1 VKRQLKQ
8 IAQAVMAPFAPLLWR
23 ARGESRLLVLMY
35 HRVLPPA
42 HPDRARE
49 QPGMYVSPDTLAMH
63 MKLLKRHFEIVHLD
77 EWAAKVA
84 GGQAA
89 PRLACAVTFDDGW
102 RDNFEYAFP
111 ILQAQQVPATI
122 YLLADLVGT
131 QYRFW
136 PNELARLLGD
146 PRNVAAR
153 QTWPEW
159 LKLEVTRVTG
169 TESVTLPLSMAPLSM
184 EKIDAVIERCKTLHT
199 DSAMLEMLRGVAM
212 EGNPSEDRDLM
223 NWDEVRQMAASGW
236 VRFGSHTRRHTRLDV
251 RAAAD
256 VLRDEICQSQLS
268 LERELHR
275 PVSAFCYPNG
285 DHCPAAVELVRGAY
299 ATAVTTRRGW
309 NSVSSDRW
317 LLNRVGVHEDIS
329 NTASAFLARLSLA
342 VNAG

>member
-1 VKRQLKQ
+1 VKRQLKHIVQ
-8 IAQAVMAPFAPLLWR
+8 TVMAPFAPLLWR
-23 ARGESRLLVLMY
+23 AGGAPRLLVLMY

-49 QPGMYVSPDTLAMH
+49 QPGMYVSPETLAMH
-63 MKLLKRHFEIVHLD
+63 LELLKRHFEIVHLD
-77 EWAAKVA
+77 DWAEKVTH
-84 GGQAA
+84 GQAV

-102 RDNFEYAFP
+102 RDNFEFAFP

-122 YLLADLVGT
+122 YLLPDLVGT

-136 PNELARLLGD
+136 PNELARLLSD
-146 PRNVAAR
+146 PRNEAVR

-159 LKLEVTRVTG
+159 LNEQVAQAAGGEPVSL
-169 TESVTLPLSMAPLSM
+169 PLSM

-199 DSAMLEMLRGVAM
+199 DSAMLELLRGVGA
-212 EGNPSEDRDLM
+212 EGGTSEDRDLM

-251 RAAAD
+251 RAAAE
-256 VLRDEICQSQLS
+256 VLRDEICQSQVS

-275 PVSAFCYPNG
+275 PISSFCYPNG
-285 DHCPAAVELVRGAY
+285 DHCPAAVELVRSSY
-299 ATAVTTRRGW
+299 ATAVTTHRGW

-317 LLNRVGVHEDIS
+317 LLKRVGVHEDIS
-329 NTASAFLARLSLA
+329 STAPAFLARLSLA
-342 VNAG
+342 VRN